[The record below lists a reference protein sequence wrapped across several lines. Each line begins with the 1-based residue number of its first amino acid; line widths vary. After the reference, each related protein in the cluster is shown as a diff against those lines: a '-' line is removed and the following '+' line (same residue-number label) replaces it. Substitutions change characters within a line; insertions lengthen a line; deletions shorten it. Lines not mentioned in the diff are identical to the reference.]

1 MRRLKKFLDAY
12 LHRFKLGSLR
22 LKRKIVTEKKKRK
35 IGYPEKE
42 SSKIQER
49 F

>member
-22 LKRKIVTEKKKRK
+22 LKRKIVTEKKEQKNWIFRERK
-35 IGYPEKE
+35 W
-42 SSKIQER
+42 
-49 F
+49 